1 MTKTFI
7 YFFCFTMQRLMM
19 LTVLLLGFAV
29 NPVSAIESTRFT
41 DVIKSNGSGDIDLFN
56 PSTNGRV
63 VDGPALEQF
72 RLDNNGQLAFAV
84 DVNEAADGSE
94 KSSSQA
100 VTIDTATLILTIGG
114 TDYTYGVFT
123 TTTRTLLARK
133 GETNR
138 SLYYSLIGDS
148 GSNRITTNSSSD
160 IYASSFDSTL
170 SFDVPDDISGTT
182 AARLLVTLLETN
194 VQLGDPEAFY
204 DFSNG
209 FEDVAIITKVDS
221 DYLNNLGAGQA
232 EAPLVLPAETFD
244 TGTGSRVYYPSQTEF
259 YLAAYED
266 LFPNKGDYDFNDLV
280 VAYRVYA
287 NLDASGL
294 LVSLGGEG
302 YLVARGADF
311 IHDWHLR
318 ILLPQS
324 VNGSGQ
330 LSLFQPL
337 QTSAYEQSQIEVNS
351 GELDV
356 LVFERARSLWVDTDG
371 NYKFVN
377 TPSDQ
382 ALKQGHR
389 FSFTVTLDASIDLK
403 QFDEPPFDPY
413 IYVHNTGYEIH
424 LEGKSPV
431 LSYSINTLEGLTSFT
446 DPNGYPFAMI
456 LPEDWLIPVELEDL
470 GAAYPDFIDFVSS
483 NGNNHS
489 NWYLNQAPGLTRP
502 LYPSVWKW

>member
-1 MTKTFI
+1 MPTLI
-7 YFFCFTMQRLMM
+7 
-19 LTVLLLGFAV
+19 LLGLAA
-29 NPVSAIESTRFT
+29 NPVSAIESTRLT
-41 DVIKSNGSGDIDLFN
+41 DVINSNGSGDIDLFN

-63 VDGPALEQF
+63 IDGPALEQF
-72 RLDNNGQLAFAV
+72 RLDNNGQLVFAV
-84 DVNEAADGSE
+84 DVNEAANGSE

-100 VTIDTATLILTIGG
+100 VTIDTATLILTMGG

-182 AARLLVTLLETN
+182 AARLLVTLLDTN

-209 FEDVAIITKVDS
+209 FEDVAIITKADA
-221 DYLNNLGAGQA
+221 DYLNDLGAGQA

-244 TGTGSRVYYPSQTEF
+244 TGTGSRVYYPSQSEF

-266 LFPNKGDYDFNDLV
+266 LFPIKGDYDFNDLV

-287 NLDASGL
+287 NLDVNGL
-294 LVSLGGEG
+294 LVSLGGDG
-302 YLVARGADF
+302 YLVARGADC

-318 ILLPQS
+318 IALPSS

-330 LSLFQPL
+330 LSLFEPL
-337 QTSAYEQSQIEVNS
+337 QTS
-351 GELDV
+351 
-356 LVFERARSLWVDTDG
+356 
-371 NYKFVN
+371 
-377 TPSDQ
+377 
-382 ALKQGHR
+382 
-389 FSFTVTLDASIDLK
+389 TLDAPLDLK
-403 QFDEPPFDPY
+403 QLDKPPFDPY

-424 LEGKSPV
+424 LEGKSPA
-431 LSYSINTLEGLTSFT
+431 LPYSINTLDGLTSFT
-446 DPNGYPFAMI
+446 DSNGYPFAMI

-470 GAAYPDFIDFVSS
+470 GAAYPEFVDFVTS
-483 NGNNHS
+483 NGNNRS
-489 NWYLNQAPGLTRP
+489 NWYLNRAPGLTRP
-502 LYPSVWKW
+502 LHPSVWKW